1 MSKEY
6 PVEIY
11 PKPNERI
18 KDSAERIYD
27 LGFEQGRLEGRREK
41 LEPDTGWTRLTTTNP
56 DWGRIDWAALYGRP
70 TILTHSASF
79 SVISTEIIS
88 KGPHTVGYDDG
99 TREIPAHQALL
110 LKAPP
115 KMVHSALHGATQS
128 ALEGKDGWALYVCG
142 DLPLRK
148 LTADE
153 LAPGTCFRARYKKN
167 GETHN
172 YAWAQLLKP
181 HGQKPRVIFFSMAL
195 TTLFGSALPE
205 NVEVVEVYGPGTFQT
220 HKEPQQ

>member
-1 MSKEY
+1 MRKEY

-41 LEPDTGWTRLTTTNP
+41 LEPDVGWTRLTTANP
-56 DWGRIDWAALYGRP
+56 DWGRIDWTALYGRP

-128 ALEGKDGWALYVCG
+128 ALEGKDSWALYVCG

-148 LTADE
+148 RTADDLE
-153 LAPGTCFRARYKKN
+153 SGTIFEAVLTDEEEF
-167 GETHN
+167 GPATI
-172 YAWAQLLKP
+172 L
-181 HGQKPRVIFFSMAL
+181 RVDAGIIDVGDWQILDADL
-195 TTLFGSALPE
+195 TCI
-205 NVEVVEVYGPGTFQT
+205 EVSRVLGNFQT
-220 HKEPQQ
+220 PKENQ

>member
-41 LEPDTGWTRLTTTNP
+41 LEPDSGWTRLTTSNS
-56 DWGRIDWAALYGRP
+56 DWDRIDWAALYGRP

-99 TREIPAHQALL
+99 PREIPANQALL
-110 LKAPP
+110 LKALP

-128 ALEGKDGWALYVCG
+128 ALEGKDGWAMYVCG
-142 DLPLRK
+142 DIPLRK
-148 LTADE
+148 RTADQLE
-153 LAPGTCFRARYKKN
+153 PGTCFSGSHPEVCE
-167 GETHN
+167 GEAILCVVIETGD
-172 YAWAQLLKP
+172 LSK
-181 HGQKPRVIFFSMAL
+181 RVLYLGPTISRPA
-195 TTLFGSALPE
+195 SE
-205 NVEVVEVYGPGTFQT
+205 VEVIEVYGAGTFDT
-220 HKEPQQ
+220 PEGDA